1 MTSIRNRWKFVGQ
14 LLSVMVLLATG
25 LVASPTNA
33 SIRIASAA
41 PNAQGGG
48 EITLPPLSADV
59 IAHAQQ
65 VYQAGLAQGNNP
77 NSFILIGDS
86 NNEKPQFLKAFG
98 YGNYDLGQYTFL
110 QSVVEAY
117 NSTGAFGAHYPSSEH
132 GMTLNMLMDPLFVNP
147 AVCPDAA
154 NLLDCAIQTYKPS
167 VAIVYMGTYDTC
179 NTPFEEYLAD
189 FKSAMQ
195 LLNDRGVIAIMTTYT
210 VALTDGCWAST
221 PAYTG
226 VIRDMA
232 AAYQMPLIELP
243 DYVKPLPDQG
253 MEPDG
258 WHLSYPSDY
267 HISFAGDQLV
277 YGNTQ
282 RELLTMQMLYMVRRD
297 VMGL

>member
-1 MTSIRNRWKFVGQ
+1 MTSTRNRWKLVGQ
-14 LLSVMVLLATG
+14 LLIVMVLVATG
-25 LVASPTNA
+25 LVTSPIRT
-33 SIRIASAA
+33 SIHIADAA
-41 PNAQGGG
+41 PNAQGSGD
-48 EITLPPLSADV
+48 ESLPPLSAEV
-59 IAHAQQ
+59 IAHAQTL
-65 VYQAGLAQGNNP
+65 YQSGLAQGNDP

-86 NNEKPQFLKAFG
+86 NNEKPHFLRAFS
-98 YGNYDLGQYTFL
+98 YGDYNLGPYSYL
-110 QSVVEAY
+110 QSVVDAY
-117 NSTGAFGAHYPSSEH
+117 NTTGAFGAQYPSSEH

-147 AVCPDAA
+147 SVCPDAA
-154 NLLDCAIQTYKPS
+154 NLLDCAIQVYKPS

-179 NTPFEEYLAD
+179 NTPFDTYLTN
-189 FKSAMQ
+189 FRSAMD
-195 LLNDRGVIAIMTTYT
+195 LLTERGVIAIMTTYT
-210 VALTDGCWAST
+210 VALDEGCWAST

-232 AAYQMPLIELP
+232 AQYQMPLLDLP

-258 WHLSYPSDY
+258 WHLSYPNDY